1 MDIKDVVQLPQLA
14 GLRAPEAPER
24 VALGGTEGA
33 AGAGES
39 FTNVLGNA
47 LAQVNQLQ
55 NQAASSITA
64 LATGDKTSLH
74 DTMIAMEQ
82 ADVSFRLMMQVRNK
96 IVEAYQE
103 IMRMQI

>member
-14 GLRAPEAPER
+14 GLRAPEAAER
-24 VALGGTEGA
+24 VAIGGA
-33 AGAGES
+33 AGTGAGES

-55 NQAASSITA
+55 NQATSSISA
-64 LATGDKTSLH
+64 LATGEKTSLH